1 MTLYQRFLSRVLV
14 AVMMVTTVFTA
25 LLPSVAR
32 AASVFS
38 STVSTGTVGTAITPT
53 LAYTIDTSAETW
65 ADGDTLVFTLPANF
79 PVWSST
85 TYTVEYDTDTTNNA
99 TGETAIVAG
108 AGNGEY
114 AVSNRILTVKWNLS
128 GWGAV
133 VNGSSTVR
141 VIVTAGMV
149 PQYMGASSNI
159 TLTGTTANG
168 ADANPSTNVS
178 INVSPAAASATV
190 ALGNNAVV
198 GVAGNLVA
206 TFTTVIDLETGS
218 TVTLVLPGN
227 VDVSQAAYGS
237 MTFTGTAFS
246 SCTGSGQTITCTAGG
261 AVTAGTGTLTITGVK
276 SWYAASSLTTTV
288 TVLTP
293 SSAAQ
298 SYTAAATTTSTTVGA
313 LTSAAMAFQTNLGE
327 AIGTAT
333 VNLAATVTS
342 TVGIPNAG
350 KILITFPS
358 GYDISRANS
367 VTASGLSGVDGTWTA
382 TVSGQVLTL
391 TQSGGATSTAGS
403 KSLTIAGI
411 KNPSARANTGTFTV
425 ATQTAAGAAVQTGT
439 ASAVAVVNISFN
451 SSAPTETVVETTPA
465 PTVVPTPAPVVVAP
479 TPTPVVQPAPI
490 VAAPTRSEIVKNLL
504 SGKFDRALAES
515 VSDSIAT
522 DLNLPATSTVAAACT
537 GNTLIKVGG
546 NSAVYYCGF
555 DGRRYVFPNSNVFK
569 TWFGDFKDVKT
580 ITPEQMASLILG
592 GNVKY
597 RPGVTMI
604 KLQTDPR
611 VYVVA
616 PGGVLRWVSSE
627 AVAVKLY
634 GAEWNK
640 LVQDISDAFIGNYT
654 MGSAITE

>member
-1 MTLYQRFLSRVLV
+1 MT
-14 AVMMVTTVFTA
+14 VTTLSSV
-25 LLPSVAR
+25 LLPSTAR

-53 LAYTIDTSAETW
+53 FAYTVDTAEQTW
-65 ADGDTLVFTLPANF
+65 ADADTLVFTLPSNF
-79 PVWSST
+79 PVWSAA
-85 TYTVEYDTDTTNNA
+85 TYTVEYDTDTTNNG
-99 TGETAIVAG
+99 TGETAITAG
-108 AGNGEY
+108 AGNGQY
-114 AVSNRILTVKWNLS
+114 TVSDRILTVKWNVS

-133 VNGSSTVR
+133 SNGASTVR

-149 PQYMGASSNI
+149 PQAMGVSSSI

-168 ADANPSTNVS
+168 VDVNPSKNVT
-178 INVSPAAASATV
+178 INVSPSAAAAAV
-190 ALGNNAVV
+190 VLGNNAVV

-206 TFTTVIDLETGS
+206 TFTTVIDMAAGS
-218 TVTLVLPGN
+218 YVTIVLPGN
-227 VDVSQAAYGS
+227 VDVSQAAFGS

-246 SCTGSGQTITCTAGG
+246 SCAGSDQTITCTAGG
-261 AVTAGTGTLTITGVK
+261 AVTAGTGTLTVSGVK
-276 SWYAASSLTTTV
+276 SWYAGTSATSALTVFTSGGV
-288 TVLTP
+288 
-293 SSAAQ
+293 AQ
-298 SYTAAATTTSTTVGA
+298 SYTAAATTTDTTVGA
-313 LTSAAMAFQTNLGE
+313 LTSAGLSFQTNLGE
-327 AIGTAT
+327 AIGTVT
-333 VNLAATVTS
+333 INLAATVTS
-342 TVGIPNAG
+342 TVGIPNNG
-350 KILITFPS
+350 KILVTFPS
-358 GYDISRANS
+358 GYDISRAS
-367 VTASGLSGVDGTWTA
+367 TVTATGLSGVDGTWTA
-382 TVSGQVLTL
+382 SVSGQVLTL

-403 KSLTIAGI
+403 KALTVSGV

-425 ATQTAAGAAVQTGT
+425 ATQTSAGAAVQTAT
-439 ASAVAVVNISFN
+439 AAAVSVVNISFN
-451 SSAPTETVVETTPA
+451 AAPPVEPTPVVE
-465 PTVVPTPAPVVVAP
+465 VVPATPVVVAP
-479 TPTPVVQPAPI
+479 ITPVTPTPSAVVAPTPII
-490 VAAPTRSEIVKNLL
+490 VAPTRSEIVKNLL

-515 VSDSIAT
+515 VSESIAA
-522 DLNLPATSTVAAACT
+522 DLNLPTTSTAAAACT

-555 DGRRYVFPNSNVFK
+555 DGRRYVFPNSNVYK

-580 ITPEQMASLILG
+580 ITPEQMASLMLG

-640 LVQDISDAFIGNYT
+640 LVQDISDAFIGNYS
-654 MGSAITE
+654 MGDAITE